1 NGVGSQQAPP
11 TMSIAVL
18 LYLLRPAR
26 QVDRQQAAAI
36 LGVQAHYIPTLI
48 KPRIPKPLGNPK
60 PNAPKYFAAVEVA
73 EFARDRDFLD
83 KAQRAIQRH
92 WQAKNRR
99 CNLHVEIMPDADN
112 GRGARKGPHSAG

>member
-1 NGVGSQQAPP
+1 MPIILN
-11 TMSIAVL
+11 
-18 LYLLRPAR
+18 LLRLPG
-26 QVDRQQAAAI
+26 QVDSQQAAAI
-36 LGVQAHYIPTLI
+36 LGVQAHDIPTLI
-48 KPRIPKPLGNPK
+48 KARLPKPLGNPK